1 MKRDVGYWDG
11 FYIIHRHTGLI
22 FVIEIK
28 KKNYTIIGLTKK
40 SRTALKP
47 VKNFTNV

>member
-28 KKNYTIIGLTKK
+28 KKKIIQLLVLQRG
-40 SRTALKP
+40 
-47 VKNFTNV
+47 VEHH